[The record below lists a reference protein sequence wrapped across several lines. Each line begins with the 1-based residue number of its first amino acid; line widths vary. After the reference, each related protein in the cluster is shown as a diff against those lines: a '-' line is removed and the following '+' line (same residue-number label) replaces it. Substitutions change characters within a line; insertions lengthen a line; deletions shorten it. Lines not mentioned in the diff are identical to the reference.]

1 MKCYKT
7 HEKSQSKIHP
17 MMALLQKITST
28 EELEE
33 RWEDKWNADI
43 NKELTY
49 DSIEYCYGDYHK
61 KYYWV
66 ITVERPIYYAISLN
80 KAKIATAFLMQKGV
94 CFYGGKTL
102 VGHALKSGC
111 SDSDI
116 KFIIE
121 KVDST
126 IKPKNLARASSRN
139 ETTFDLIHK
148 HFRESNKTFNE
159 MLIEDFLS
167 DKSQNVEFFNALI
180 SDNFCRK
187 NLKAVYL
194 EKIKNSPE
202 LKSILKMGLALGV
215 ESPFIK
221 FLRASQKHVIEKD
234 TKHYKALIEILKK
247 HPLVNHDMNILK
259 QKLMENITDGNFKP
273 KPAFAALYF
282 TFQAPDGE
290 DDYTILKNH
299 LMITIPDY
307 TPANKECLENLVKT
321 HLTKDELA
329 RLKKHLFNA
338 VEFNETVKE
347 HGQQHLKVNHLSP
360 FTTIVCTQLRM
371 RGEDKGKT
379 YRALRDQ
386 FGLFKQEAR
395 EAQVEKPQQPGN
407 AYPEHQA
414 EYKL

>member
-1 MKCYKT
+1 MKCYT
-7 HEKSQSKIHP
+7 VYQENLSKIHP
-17 MMALLQKITST
+17 MITLLQAITST
-28 EELEE
+28 KELEE
-33 RWEDKWNADI
+33 GWRHEWDADI

-49 DSIEYCYGDYHK
+49 HSERCYDSHAGKYG
-61 KYYWV
+61 WG
-66 ITVERPIYYAISLN
+66 ITAERPIYYAISLH
-80 KAKIATAFLMQKGV
+80 KAKIATVFLKNKGASW
-94 CFYGGKTL
+94 YKGNTL
-102 VGHALKSGC
+102 VGHALKSNC
-111 SDSDI
+111 LKSDI
-116 KFIIE
+116 EFIIDQNYSAIE
-121 KVDST
+121 AKDLVH
-126 IKPKNLARASSRN
+126 ASSKR
-139 ETTFDLIHK
+139 EKTFDLIHK
-148 HFRESNKTFNE
+148 NFRKSNKTFNE
-159 MLIEDFLS
+159 ILKEDFLS
-167 DKSQNVEFFNALI
+167 DKSKNVEFFNALI

-221 FLRASQKHVIEKD
+221 FLRTSQKHVIEKD

-338 VEFNETVKE
+338 VEFNETVKK